1 MEVRT
6 VSTTEIRTIE
16 VTATAG
22 RYDASVRT
30 EQGRVAEVT
39 ANVSRPVTAPDG
51 GTAME
56 QCGSLSWRDGVV
68 RIGSSGMDARCD
80 IPAHVAEFLELVAT
94 LQNESDRKQ

>member
-6 VSTTEIRTIE
+6 VSKTEIRTIE
-16 VTATAG
+16 VTTDAG

-39 ANVSRPVTAPDG
+39 ATVCRPVAAPVG

-68 RIGSSGMDARCD
+68 RIGSSGMDAGCD
-80 IPAHVAEFLELVAT
+80 IPTHMAEFLELVGT
-94 LQNESDRKQ
+94 LQQEAAG

>member
-1 MEVRT
+1 MELKT

-56 QCGSLSWRDGVV
+56 QCGTLTWRDGIV
-68 RIGSSGMDARCD
+68 RMGGSGMDARCD
-80 IPAHVAEFLELVAT
+80 IPAHMAEFMELVAT
-94 LQNESDRKQ
+94 LQKESATTE